1 MLYFKDICNIKQQ
14 GLVDLVNQILSLK
27 QADAAADTS
36 GLEAEIDVLVYRLYK
51 LTYDEVLLVEPGF
64 SMPREVYEV
73 YPQ

>member
-64 SMPREVYEV
+64 SMPREVYEA